1 STEAGQGIYDALTQ
15 VSSAYETTVGAAY
28 ASANAAGGSEAALA
42 AAQAE
47 ATRAHDAF
55 MAQAGAMHLSADET
69 AQLASQLGVLNAQQ
83 LSPKVFELIAQD
95 QKARDAVIA
104 LQNAGIPSKDFTV
117 TAGVD
122 GALGT
127 VDDMLAYVAQ
137 AGAHG
142 TVYDRLAHV
151 DSAGAT
157 VTVESTVAP
166 ATADVAGLTKA
177 TNATTATT
185 TTETN
190 KAPAVTAVN
199 QFTGTARD
207 TTVQVFANTN
217 NAVNAINAVTTWVP
231 SATIQVMGNTQQ
243 VRDSISDVV
252 NGHYTATIIVT
263 ANVSQA
269 TAAIAAIPRSVG
281 VSAPPPTAPAVPA
294 LMAGGRSSS
303 PTGGTANVN
312 YTINLTG
319 GITDGPAAAR

>member
-95 QKARDAVIA
+95 QQAPDAVIA

-127 VDDMLAYVAQ
+127 VDDMLAYV
-137 AGAHG
+137 
-142 TVYDRLAHV
+142 
-151 DSAGAT
+151 DSSGAT

-190 KAPAVTAVN
+190 RAPAVTAVN

-281 VSAPPPTAPAVPA
+281 VSAPPPAPAVPA
-294 LMAGGRSSS
+294 LVAGGRSSTS
-303 PTGGTANVN
+303 SGGTANVN

-319 GITDGPAAAR
+319 GITDPAAAARAIRRVLQ